1 MGKETKIKK
10 THYCQ
15 DLFQWS
21 IQAVYKVLRP
31 KQINN
36 LIASGGRHLLLEV
49 FLTTGV
55 SNG

>member
-21 IQAVYKVLRP
+21 IQAVYMVLGP
-31 KQINN
+31 KQRNN

-49 FLTTGV
+49 FLTRGV